1 MIVSREGAL
10 AGRDHLRRDFNF
22 LVLFRLGCRVRNAR
36 LCYISCHGT
45 STLSFPALGS
55 FKGGQ
60 IGELEERR
68 RAAKTGGV
76 ASTGRL
82 SNVIM
87 MEVGMRFSAL
97 RILYFPLTRASRI
110 QITFM
115 QYAAVAAVEI
125 HLLWIEPVHHPPP
138 GHYLVDGGN
147 ADGFGAVPVALLDAR
162 GVLEF

>member
-1 MIVSREGAL
+1 MRWLFSGMGMLSCNPSIVA
-10 AGRDHLRRDFNF
+10 AAAK
-22 LVLFRLGCRVRNAR
+22 VLQQSATPEMQCTF
-36 LCYISCHGT
+36 
-45 STLSFPALGS
+45 ALGS

-60 IGELEERR
+60 IGELDERR

-76 ASTGRL
+76 ASTGRV